1 LAIRRERMVGSR
13 KEGKRDGIEREREKA
28 SKKERVKAEEKE
40 KSDITRSRREENKA
54 K

>member
-1 LAIRRERMVGSR
+1 MVGSR